1 MHPSRRPM
9 VRRGRGDPCKEVSNK
24 LNFKIE
30 SIHSKNLEAAIQST
44 P

>member
-1 MHPSRRPM
+1 MMRQESHDNPG
-9 VRRGRGDPCKEVSNK
+9 GRGYPCKEVSNK